1 MSKADQLFA
10 EEFLQRFAV
19 PLVAGG
25 AVHVGAPLGRRG
37 LRRLRRAVAEGLD
50 GSAAG
55 EALQAERL
63 SVLAELLPVPCG
75 PDEAPRLDAE
85 PALPALLVAL
95 HDMAFLLHPASAGA
109 AVTRGL
115 RRRIADHARALC
127 APLAPAAGRRAR
139 SRDGAPDL
147 TTLLSRHSLL
157 HGLFT
162 LHRQDIR
169 VSFWAG
175 SREFLGQEPPP
186 RLLAWRG
193 VRRVQE
199 ERWRVLFYLQL
210 LGLSDGAGGGRACL
224 EALMAASPLTDLLNP
239 LRVDPPLDLAQHAAL
254 LREPALA
261 RAVAYSYLDLGLKEV
276 AGALRSALLRLL
288 DSRDAAATPPA
299 RRDAEPHGARRDLA
313 TLLCFTSHL
322 HLCEL
327 LRAPVGAPLGRAAT
341 LTQEGRAATLTQEG
355 RAASAPAGPGARSP
369 VRPELVEGRGGA
381 SGSPRE
387 DSALQDLHALFAAL
401 LLHFP
406 ALALPADVA
415 KDPALM
421 RQVRSYGE
429 RCLQKSG
436 ALRVNELSAL
446 CARALGE
453 PVPPPQVAMLPFLSE
468 PA

>member
-1 MSKADQLFA
+1 MSKADLLFA

-63 SVLAELLPVPCG
+63 AVLAELLPVPFG
-75 PDEAPRLDAE
+75 PDDAPRLDAE

-127 APLAPAAGRRAR
+127 APLAPAAERAR

-210 LGLSDGAGGGRACL
+210 LGLTDGAGGGRACL

-288 DSRDAAATPPA
+288 DSRDATAPA
-299 RRDAEPHGARRDLA
+299 RRDAAAHGARRDLA

-327 LRAPVGAPLGRAAT
+327 LRAPVSAPLGGRTAPLAA
-341 LTQEGRAATLTQEG
+341 EG
-355 RAASAPAGPGARSP
+355 RAASTPG
-369 VRPELVEGRGGA
+369 EGLA
-381 SGSPRE
+381 SGDRAGRE